1 MYFQVV
7 GVACGAEHTLLLSV
21 SGQVYGSGCNAYG
34 QVCVC
39 IQKTIYPYIVFFEK
53 KKEKTLKSHYAVI
66 LSGSGIHFFWSPGS
80 YPTKKNE
87 YLY

>member
-1 MYFQVV
+1 MIYIYTYIPSSSCIYDVYMYFQVV

-39 IQKTIYPYIVFFEK
+39 IQKTTYPYIVFLRK
-53 KKEKTLKSHYAVI
+53 KKRK
-66 LSGSGIHFFWSPGS
+66 LSKA
-80 YPTKKNE
+80 TM
-87 YLY
+87 L